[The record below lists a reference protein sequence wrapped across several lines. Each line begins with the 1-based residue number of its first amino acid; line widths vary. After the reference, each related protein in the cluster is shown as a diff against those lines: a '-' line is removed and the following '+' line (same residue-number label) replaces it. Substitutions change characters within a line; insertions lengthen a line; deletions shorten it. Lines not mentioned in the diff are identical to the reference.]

1 MTPLIKSTILSQYA
15 NSPILMRLIG
25 ELTDAIDPGA
35 NIEQFYKLVM
45 NLHTAKGF
53 GLDVWGRIVGIDRN
67 IGISDSQGEY
77 FGFADGFYPFNNRPF
92 FAGNNKKDGISD
104 NAYRH
109 LIIMKALANI
119 IYATA
124 PNINKML
131 KVAFDNRR
139 CYYLITGPMQAQY
152 VFEFKLTVVERFI
165 VNNMNILPHPCGV
178 TVDIVEVV

>member
-25 ELTDAIDPGA
+25 DLTDAIDPSA
-35 NIEQFYKLVM
+35 NIELFYKLVM
-45 NLHTAKGF
+45 NLHTAQGF

-77 FGFADGFYPFNNRPF
+77 FGFAGGFYPFNNRPF
-92 FAGNNKKDGISD
+92 RGVNEKSGGLSD
-104 NAYRH
+104 IAYRN
-109 LIIMKALANI
+109 LIIMKALSNI

-124 PNINKML
+124 PNINKLL
-131 KVAFDNRR
+131 KIAFNGRR

-152 VFEFKLTVVERFI
+152 VFEFKLTVLERFI
-165 VNNMNILPHPCGV
+165 VHNMSILPHPCGV
-178 TVDIVEVV
+178 KVDIVERG

>member
-25 ELTDAIDPGA
+25 DLTDAIDPSA

-67 IGISDSQGEY
+67 IGITDVKGEY
-77 FGFADGFYPFNNRPF
+77 FGFAGGFYPFNNRPF
-92 FAGNNKKDGISD
+92 RGGNEKSGGLSD
-104 NAYRH
+104 IAYRN

-124 PNINKML
+124 PNINKLL
-131 KVAFDNRR
+131 KIAFNGRR

-152 VFEFKLTVVERFI
+152 VFEFKLTVLERFI
-165 VNNMNILPHPCGV
+165 VRSMNILPHPCGV
-178 TVDIVEVV
+178 KVDIVERG